1 MRHLQKP
8 QISTEDILKDCV
20 ASYRKETR
28 DGIKNRLHV
37 SISVICDESRIY
49 DEEASRHNWSA
60 FQPHTTVNKT
70 LSKEDMCD
78 IYDSKFVKVER
89 IKNKYY
95 DHLMSL
101 ANTGKCPICGI

>member
-49 DEEASRHNWSA
+49 DEEASRHN
-60 FQPHTTVNKT
+60 
-70 LSKEDMCD
+70 
-78 IYDSKFVKVER
+78 
-89 IKNKYY
+89 
-95 DHLMSL
+95 
-101 ANTGKCPICGI
+101 

>member
-37 SISVICDESRIY
+37 SISVILVCL
-49 DEEASRHNWSA
+49 SA
-60 FQPHTTVNKT
+60 TYH
-70 LSKEDMCD
+70 
-78 IYDSKFVKVER
+78 
-89 IKNKYY
+89 
-95 DHLMSL
+95 
-101 ANTGKCPICGI
+101 GK

>member
-49 DEEASRHNWSA
+49 DEEASRHNWSS
-60 FQPHTTVNKT
+60 FQPHTMVNKT
-70 LSKEDMCD
+70 LSK
-78 IYDSKFVKVER
+78 
-89 IKNKYY
+89 
-95 DHLMSL
+95 
-101 ANTGKCPICGI
+101 